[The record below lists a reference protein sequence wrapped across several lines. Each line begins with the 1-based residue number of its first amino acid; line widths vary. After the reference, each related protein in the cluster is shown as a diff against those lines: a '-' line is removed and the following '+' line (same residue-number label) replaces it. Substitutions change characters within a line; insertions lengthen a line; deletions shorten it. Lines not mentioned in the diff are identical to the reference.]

1 MVGRGKEEMNK
12 IDDKLK
18 KMKRPKVANITIG
31 ESMSK
36 KYEKAILQ
44 WFIRCCAK
52 QGLIIGWKKSGR
64 EA

>member
-1 MVGRGKEEMNK
+1 MVGRGKEEMSK

-52 QGLIIGWKKSGR
+52 QGLIVR
-64 EA
+64 